1 MGPDNADIPG
11 QTGQS
16 TEASGM
22 APERLQR
29 LELLLTQIDGA
40 RTMMGVWGLSY
51 TNNFQESP
59 SRSHFGSSTSHFSAG
74 AAFTQLRTATS
85 NL

>member
-22 APERLQR
+22 APERLQSP
-29 LELLLTQIDGA
+29 ELLLTQIDGA
-40 RTMMGVWGLSY
+40 GAMMGVWG
-51 TNNFQESP
+51 
-59 SRSHFGSSTSHFSAG
+59 FS
-74 AAFTQLRTATS
+74 
-85 NL
+85 